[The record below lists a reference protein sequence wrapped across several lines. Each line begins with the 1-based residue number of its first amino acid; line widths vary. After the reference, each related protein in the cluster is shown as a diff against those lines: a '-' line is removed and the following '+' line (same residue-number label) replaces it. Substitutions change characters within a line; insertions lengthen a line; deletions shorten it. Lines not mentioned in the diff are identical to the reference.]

1 MQFKYVESS
10 TTDPYRNLAFEEVL
24 LSFAKPDQILVFL
37 WQNENTVVIGRN
49 QDVYQEC
56 KVSDLLSSGGW
67 IARRRSGG
75 GAVYHD
81 LGNVNFSLISQ
92 RTTGY
97 GYQQFI
103 SQAMA
108 RLSVKVVF
116 NGRND
121 MLTAGRKFSGNAVYM
136 DGDRVCQHGTILVS
150 SDIGKMAHYLTPKES
165 KLARNHI
172 KSVSSRVVNLC
183 QMNKA
188 ITVDQCKRAIIE
200 AVGAAPFQG
209 GPCGDEVD
217 RLEAFYRNEDWIYH
231 GK

>member
-1 MQFKYVESS
+1 
-10 TTDPYRNLAFEEVL
+10 
-24 LSFAKPDQILVFL
+24 
-37 WQNENTVVIGRN
+37 
-49 QDVYQEC
+49 
-56 KVSDLLSSGGW
+56 
-67 IARRRSGG
+67 
-75 GAVYHD
+75 
-81 LGNVNFSLISQ
+81 
-92 RTTGY
+92 
-97 GYQQFI
+97 
-103 SQAMA
+103 MA

-200 AVGAAPFQG
+200 EVGAAPFQG